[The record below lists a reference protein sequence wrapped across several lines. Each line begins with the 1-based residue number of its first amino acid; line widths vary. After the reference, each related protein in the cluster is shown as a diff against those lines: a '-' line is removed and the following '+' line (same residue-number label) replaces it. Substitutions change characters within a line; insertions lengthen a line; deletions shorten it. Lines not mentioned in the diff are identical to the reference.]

1 MYHLFVSTFVN
12 SFIVTEIESVEKQRE
27 TEKQQEITSSL
38 TLQLKERDEQI
49 EELKQSLNGKYYSR
63 SNNKLNIILLNE

>member
-38 TLQLKERDEQI
+38 TLQLQERNEQI

-63 SNNKLNIILLNE
+63 SNDNLDIILLNE